1 MHHIMFFFLYPV
13 IWTFPPVLIAL
24 IEGSVQTIHGIIL
37 SFNMQQYL
45 YWIWRSSFWT
55 ANRILP
61 HYCINVCSRMLIC
74 ICTCKAMKKNWIS
87 KYNLANPLFELANFN
102 ILILDSINIVTRRC
116 CLAYWL
122 QAWNL
127 ACASTILHIP
137 ILLTISHFASNE
149 NSGLAWANMLLHDKH
164 RSDH

>member
-24 IEGSVQTIHGIIL
+24 IEGSVIHGIIL

-102 ILILDSINIVTRRC
+102 ILYWIPLILSPADVVLLTFI
-116 CLAYWL
+116 L
-122 QAWNL
+122 QAWKL

-149 NSGLAWANMLLHDKH
+149 NSGLAWAYMPLHDKH